1 MHNDTNKQ
9 HTTSNEA
16 TSQQTSQAASQQPTF
31 QFVTPLGIQDLWRV
45 KNLQRDFRPKKT
57 GDFRH
62 GLFVLGVVLI

>member
-9 HTTSNEA
+9 HKTSNEA
-16 TSQQTSQAASQQPTF
+16 TSQQANNAKRIQPTF

-45 KNLQRDFRPKKT
+45 KNLQRDFGLQIS